1 MMNSLVICLEEYS
14 ARVFLEALLPRI
26 IDTTQWDIIYLVF
39 DGKQD
44 LMKNLPR
51 RLRTW
56 QNPQAKFVIIR
67 DQDSEDCR
75 LLKQR
80 ILDICLQN
88 GKPDALIRIVCHE
101 LETFYLGDLQA
112 VALGLNRNGL
122 EKSQYKSAYK
132 SPDKLVNAKQI
143 LKKLTQGAYR
153 EVSGSRAISAHL
165 NIHSNCSVSFNQL
178 VSGICRFC
186 NLTSINSP
194 IL

>member
-1 MMNSLVICLEEYS
+1 MMKSLVICLEEYS
-14 ARVFLEALLPRI
+14 ARVFLEALLPKI
-26 IDTTQWDIIYLVF
+26 IDTTKWDIIYLVF

-56 QNPQAKFVIIR
+56 QDPQAKFVIVR

-75 LLKQR
+75 LLKKR
-80 ILDICLQN
+80 ISDICLQN
-88 GKPDALIRIVCHE
+88 GKSDTLIRIACHE

-112 VALGLNRNGL
+112 VALGLNRVGL
-122 EKSQYKSAYK
+122 QKSQHKSTYKK
-132 SPDKLVNAKQI
+132 PDKLVNAKQV

-165 NIHSNCSVSFNQL
+165 NIHENCSDSFNHL
-178 VSGICRFC
+178 VAGMQRHCI
-186 NLTSINSP
+186 
-194 IL
+194 